1 MDAMRAVAALL
12 AGASRTAQT
21 CEGTPDAAWQA
32 RLAPGG
38 YSMADVVEHMAQA
51 QGQILGAL
59 QAALARG
66 SRPQPFSTV
75 ADEEVPFAFIRN
87 GEAPGSG
94 PSAAPLSRE
103 EAIAQLCA
111 SAAAIA
117 EWNAGVSL
125 DLRTVGLTHPD
136 YGSLDGVQWIL
147 LAVAHTEMHRSD
159 LMLLKRGVSPS
170 AGPAPAKA
178 PA

>member
-1 MDAMRAVAALL
+1 
-12 AGASRTAQT
+12 
-21 CEGTPDAAWQA
+21 
-32 RLAPGG
+32 
-38 YSMADVVEHMAQA
+38 MADVVEHMAQA